1 MKLMDVFVNSIIKP
15 KELVNVTL
23 ETRNRFKRYLV
34 FISILVT
41 FMVLVIPVACRVISF
56 GGFEKLFTE
65 TMPQISMSD
74 GKLTADK
81 RFEMNLGYAD
91 VLIDT
96 NISEYKFENFTTE
109 GYFIAI
115 GSQTTKLVRVGD
127 KKDPESYSV
136 IYAYS
141 NAELFPE
148 GFNNEYL
155 VKLIPI
161 IYIGFI
167 FALAIMA
174 LVTGLRYWF
183 FALIYAFLS
192 RSLTSIIKVE
202 MTFKDAIHLCFY
214 AQTIAILFTNMNTAV
229 GYFVYPTFA
238 SILGVIIT
246 VVVIHKAVRPH
257 MPTLDELMNNMKN
270 NDFFK

>member
-65 TMPQISMSD
+65 TMPQVSMSD

-115 GSQTTKLVRVGD
+115 GSQTTKFVRVGD

-214 AQTIAILFTNMNTAV
+214 AQTIAILFTNMNTAI